1 MALER
6 DGTRRA
12 VRLASVL
19 LAGLFLLVLVANVLW
34 VLPSPTS
41 INQPRMP
48 PTVSP
53 FPQFRMG
60 PTLHVVTLDPDAN
73 LSTRLLMTS
82 LQGIVNRQQ
91 VELYLDVPKIA
102 GNTPRTLSFLSSRY
116 NVSSAPMTL
125 VGALDVYAN
134 RPTGI
139 VVFDSTR
146 S

>member
-60 PTLHVVTLDPDAN
+60 SILHVVTLDPDAN

-82 LQGIVNRQQ
+82 LQGIVNREQ
-91 VELYLDVPKIA
+91 VEIYLDVPKVA
-102 GNTPRTLSFLSSRY
+102 GNTSRTLCILPFRY
-116 NVSSAPMTL
+116 TVSTAPFRHL
-125 VGALDVYAN
+125 DALD
-134 RPTGI
+134 
-139 VVFDSTR
+139 S
-146 S
+146 

>member
-19 LAGLFLLVLVANVLW
+19 LMGLFLLVLVANALW

-41 INQPRMP
+41 INQSRMS

-60 PTLHVVTLDPDAN
+60 PILHVVTMDADAN

-82 LQGIVNRQQ
+82 LQGVVNRFQ
-91 VELYLDVPKIA
+91 VELYLDVQKVA
-102 GNTPRTLSFLSSRY
+102 GNTSRKLSFLSSRY
-116 NVSSAPMTL
+116 NVPYDSMTVL
-125 VGALDVYAN
+125 EAIDAYSN
-134 RPTGI
+134 RTSGI
-139 VVFDSTR
+139 VVF
-146 S
+146 